1 MIEYPDRIHRYP
13 RRGRRGF
20 TLIEIMIVTAII
32 SMLLSIAMP
41 YWLNARTKAR
51 ATSCAKQLQTIEAAK
66 EQYVMLRRL
75 PANATGFTFTDLIN
89 DGLLSQ
95 TPICPAGFNYVLGGA
110 SQDPVC
116 SSGLPGHVM
125 NP

>member
-1 MIEYPDRIHRYP
+1 MAECPDRIHTSIRG
-13 RRGRRGF
+13 GRRGF

-51 ATSCAKQLQTIEAAK
+51 STACAKQLQTIEAAK
-66 EQYVMLRRL
+66 EQYIMLRRL
-75 PANATGFTFTDLIN
+75 PANASGFTFTDLIN

-95 TPICPAGFNYVLGGA
+95 TPTCPAGFNYVLGA
-110 SQDPVC
+110 ANQDPVC